1 MQVSG
6 YIRRIDDLGR
16 LVIPREFRER
26 LNIKPGQPM
35 EIVAIG
41 GVLVI
46 GKVEESEESE
56 NEQAE
61 TV

>member
-26 LNIKPGQPM
+26 LNIKSGQPM
-35 EIVAIG
+35 EMVVIDGLII
-41 GVLVI
+41 I

-56 NEQAE
+56 NEGKS
-61 TV
+61 

>member
-1 MQVSG
+1 MQVRG
-6 YIRRIDDLGR
+6 IIRRIDDLGR
-16 LVIPREFRER
+16 LVIPRELRER

-46 GKVEESEESE
+46 GKVEESEVSE
-56 NEQAE
+56 NDR
-61 TV
+61 